1 VYLIVGAL
9 EKDFPDSAFLGEER
23 GVKGQSEAVWV
34 IDPIDGTAN
43 FLSGISL
50 WCVSLGLMIGKQ
62 PVLGLIY
69 NPIADELFSALK
81 GRGAFLNGAPIQVT
95 RRGNTERARVCVGF
109 SYRQPVAAH
118 VRDMEA
124 LLANGIEYLRLG
136 SGALGVA
143 YAAAGRFDA
152 YWERHINVWDV
163 LAGLVIATEAGGR
176 TNDFLAGD
184 AIQHGNRILASTPAL
199 FEELSRL
206 LS

>member
-1 VYLIVGAL
+1 MSIAESV
-9 EKDFPDSAFLGEER
+9 SAGSSGSSVL
-23 GVKGQSEAVWV
+23 KKTWPASLAV
-34 IDPIDGTAN
+34 ARN
-43 FLSGISL
+43 ASCS
-50 WCVSLGLMIGKQ
+50 VS
-62 PVLGLIY
+62 PH
-69 NPIADELFSALK
+69 E
-81 GRGAFLNGAPIQVT
+81 T
-95 RRGNTERARVCVGF
+95 RAR
-109 SYRQPVAAH
+109 PV
-118 VRDMEA
+118 
-124 LLANGIEYLRLG
+124 G